1 MLLDL
6 VELEADLWAL
16 AEALQDM
23 GASEVA
29 IDNVLEAL
37 ATVSARIP
45 WARA

>member
-16 AEALQDM
+16 AEYLDDV
-23 GASEVA
+23 GASPEA

-37 ATVSARIP
+37 ATVSARIT
-45 WARA
+45 WGRA